1 MLLLPRRC
9 VLAMA
14 AVIDIA
20 VNARPRP
27 VAAKAL
33 AARHHLPPRHL
44 ETLLQSL
51 VHAQIL
57 RGVRGPHGGYELA
70 RDRRKISAGDIVRA
84 ALAAEGGQEEGGEAR
99 SPLIDDVVTPL
110 MVDAGKSF
118 LSRLDTISVEELS
131 QGGGT
136 KSDVVQLERAEAFN
150 I

>member
-1 MLLLPRRC
+1 M
-9 VLAMA
+9 
-14 AVIDIA
+14 
-20 VNARPRP
+20 
-27 VAAKAL
+27 
-33 AARHHLPPRHL
+33 
-44 ETLLQSL
+44 LQSL

-131 QGGGT
+131 QDSGT